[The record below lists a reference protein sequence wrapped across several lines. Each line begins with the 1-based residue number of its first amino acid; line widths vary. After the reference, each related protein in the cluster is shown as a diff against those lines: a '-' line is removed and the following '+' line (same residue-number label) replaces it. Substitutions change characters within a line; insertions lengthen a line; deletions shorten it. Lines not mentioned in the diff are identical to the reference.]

1 MSRIP
6 TENINEL
13 DFSVL
18 RSNLVDYVKSKSEF
32 ENYDFEASGLNF
44 LVDLLTYNTQY
55 SAYYLNQVASEMFLD
70 TAQKRKN
77 AVSIAKQLGYV
88 ANSKTS
94 AKATVAVRL
103 TETTNFN
110 TVITLPGSTK
120 FSGVK
125 ATGEVLPFV
134 SKDVAIFNGNNSYT
148 SSIDLIQGTFI
159 TENIVVN
166 NLLLEKKYEISST
179 DIDLDY
185 LNVYV
190 RESSQTTER
199 IRYNRVYDITL
210 LNSGSRIFYVEE
222 NFDGKYQLIFGDN
235 VLGRQLNNNNII
247 DVSYLVTS
255 GVNGNDCLNFTLDDT
270 TLLPTTHLVQ
280 TTQVSSQ
287 GQAEED
293 IDTIRNNSR
302 KLFFSQN
309 RSVTEHDYEIMLMK
323 YFPFIESISVWGGE
337 KNTPPLYGSVFCA
350 VKPRNRTFTSASE
363 KQQILDKLQEVN
375 VITILPYVIDPEYT
389 YIKLDIRLVYDA
401 VRINMSDVDIV
412 TEVQQTVS
420 DFTQNNLLKFFS
432 SFQTANIIK
441 TISDL
446 NRYYMGVFVEV
457 KLYQKRDID
466 VGSGNYYKVNF
477 NNEVERGSLSATK
490 FSYFDSNNLVVNN
503 CYLKESSD
511 YSKIQIVFDKIVSN
525 ATQQFTL
532 IENIGTINYSDGTL
546 ELEDFSPITISGTS
560 SEMTFEMKTN
570 DYVITPAKEQ
580 VLTISINDVNINP
593 VPFVD
598 NSSTSSNI
606 ATAELFSGGTDTS
619 SSTSSGTSYS

>member
-13 DFSVL
+13 DFNVL
-18 RSNLVDYVKSKSEF
+18 RNNLVDYVKSKSEF

-94 AKATVAVRL
+94 AKAIVAVRL

-134 SKDVAIFNGNNSYT
+134 SKEVAVFNGTNSYT

-222 NFDGKYQLIFGDN
+222 NFGGKYQLIFGDN

-309 RSVTEHDYEIMLMK
+309 RSVTEQDYQIMLMK

-350 VKPRNRTFTSASE
+350 VKPRNRTFTSTSE

-466 VGSGNYYKVNF
+466 VGTGNYYKVNF

-532 IENIGTINYSDGTL
+532 IENIGTINYSNGTL
-546 ELEDFSPITISGTS
+546 ELQNFSPITISGTS

-580 VLTISINDVNINP
+580 VLTISVSDVNINP